1 MIYLGVLY
9 LSLILLIFT
18 EDLSMASPSSHVKS
32 AVLVVIIGETVLQNR
47 IVELFHSLGITGYT
61 VSQAQGAGRHGSRQS
76 DLAGYNTNIE
86 IKTIVSLPISDEIL
100 AGLVKYQADHALIA
114 FRQKVDTLS
123 GFDVI

>member
-1 MIYLGVLY
+1 M
-9 LSLILLIFT
+9 T
-18 EDLSMASPSSHVKS
+18 SPISKVKS

-47 IVELFHSLGITGYT
+47 IIELLHTLGVTGYT

-76 DLAGYNTNIE
+76 DLADYNTNIE
-86 IKTIVSLPISDEIL
+86 IKTVVSLSISDEIF

-114 FRQKVDTLS
+114 FRQKIEDLS